1 MKNKLYK
8 VRIYD
13 GKAIRI
19 IYSSKIKSYFIEV
32 NDLKKL
38 LDIKAKD
45 VPERQKSSLT
55 YIEIKEKGRVKKL
68 AGIAEDELDAIKNF
82 SKEKDADI
90 YIESI
95 RTIIEDMKLSYSGY
109 TKGMILE
116 ETEQDVLID
125 ELERRA
131 RRINILE
138 GQVNDLK
145 MGAKLYYEFTGN
157 TKLIPLK
164 QVHERLKYKTTY
176 DQLLAHL
183 RQCGAINE
191 QCHPTPALVE
201 NGCFRFFIW
210 IAKIGD
216 REKKTTQIVVS
227 EKGIKYINEIL
238 EKANGKRN
246 LK

>member
-1 MKNKLYK
+1 
-8 VRIYD
+8 
-13 GKAIRI
+13 
-19 IYSSKIKSYFIEV
+19 
-32 NDLKKL
+32 
-38 LDIKAKD
+38 
-45 VPERQKSSLT
+45 
-55 YIEIKEKGRVKKL
+55 
-68 AGIAEDELDAIKNF
+68 
-82 SKEKDADI
+82 
-90 YIESI
+90 
-95 RTIIEDMKLSYSGY
+95 MKLSYSGY

-116 ETEQDVLID
+116 ESEQDVLID

-145 MGAKLYYEFTGN
+145 MGAKLYNEFTGN

-191 QCHPTPALVE
+191 QCYPTPALVE

-246 LK
+246 L